1 MVLITVDTLR
11 ADVLT
16 CYGYG
21 NDTSPHLS
29 RLAKEGVRFENVTA
43 ASPWTTPS
51 VASITTGK
59 YPDEVGVRD
68 LRHGLP
74 RSVTTLAERLQRAGY
89 ATGAVVSNTLAGPD
103 YGHDQGYDFM
113 HCLRYKDDEG
123 VPSFT
128 ADRVTDQALQWM
140 RSAEAPYFLYVHYTD
155 PHDPYL
161 PPGEFPGGA
170 VERKILLENSF
181 SASMKDAVK
190 ACYEAEVAFMDRE
203 VGRLL
208 DAIARDTLVV
218 FTGDHGEEFQEHGG
232 YLHGHT
238 LFQELLSVPLLFRG
252 PGVPQGVVIHAPV
265 SHVDITP
272 TLLDRAGIALPD
284 DLSGESLVPF
294 FRNVVRKPRP
304 RILFS
309 VLENENTRRV
319 AARQGPWKLEVRTD
333 RAPERFSAALYHL
346 DEDPGEEHNVAAE
359 NPELISS
366 LVETMRARRTRLMKP
381 EEHLDDETKKRR
393 EEELRALGYIK

>member
-1 MVLITVDTLR
+1 MVLITIDTLR
-11 ADVLT
+11 ADALA
-16 CYGYG
+16 CYGSG
-21 NDTSPHLS
+21 NDTSPNLS
-29 RLAKEGVRFENVTA
+29 RLAKQGVRFANVTA
-43 ASPWTTPS
+43 ASPWTAPS

-68 LRHGLP
+68 LNHGLP
-74 RSVTTLAERLQRAGY
+74 RSVTTLAERLKRAGY
-89 ATGAVVSNTLAGPD
+89 ATGAVVSNTLAGPE

-113 HCLRYKDDEG
+113 YCLRYKDDEG
-123 VPSFT
+123 APSFT
-128 ADRVTDQALQWM
+128 ADRVTDKALEWM
-140 RSAEAPYFLYVHYTD
+140 RSAKAPFFLCVHYTD

-161 PPGEFPGGA
+161 PPD
-170 VERKILLENSF
+170 VKSDLSRTRLLQSDFEP
-181 SASMKDAVK
+181 SMKEAVK

-203 VGRLL
+203 VGRLF

-252 PGVPQGVVIHAPV
+252 PGVPQGAAIYAPV

-272 TLLDRAGIALPD
+272 TLLDYAGIPEK
-284 DLSGESLVPF
+284 LSGESLRPF
-294 FRNVVRKPRP
+294 FRNTVLKPRP
-304 RILFS
+304 RLLFS
-309 VLENENTRRV
+309 VLENEESRRV

-333 RAPERFSAALYHL
+333 RAPARHFAALYHL
-346 DEDPGEEHNVAAE
+346 EDDPGEERNVAPE
-359 NPELISS
+359 NQELVSALIES
-366 LVETMRARRTRLMKP
+366 MRARRSRLMEP
-381 EEHLDDETKKRR
+381 EDKIDDETRQRR